1 MKNIYRK
8 IYFLFH
14 CGLSLIVCSK
24 AVAGDVEIGTVKKN
38 GMEITAVYIQ
48 PVPMDPMLPG
58 MDHMSNI
65 HLEADIH
72 ATKGNMNGF
81 NEGAWIPYLAISFTI
96 TKLDS
101 DWLVNGDLMPMAASD
116 GPHYASNIKLD
127 GPGKYHL
134 RYHIDPPPF
143 NGLLRHTDKETG
155 VGVWW
160 EPFSMEWDF
169 IFVGTGKKGAY

>member
-58 MDHMSNI
+58 MGMSRANVAFI
-65 HLEADIH
+65 RVA
-72 ATKGNMNGF
+72 
-81 NEGAWIPYLAISFTI
+81 GAMLTRPRQFGPMTPTGGISF
-96 TKLDS
+96 
-101 DWLVNGDLMPMAASD
+101 
-116 GPHYASNIKLD
+116 
-127 GPGKYHL
+127 
-134 RYHIDPPPF
+134 
-143 NGLLRHTDKETG
+143 
-155 VGVWW
+155 
-160 EPFSMEWDF
+160 
-169 IFVGTGKKGAY
+169 